1 LYRLFILLGIE
12 SRCKHSLKT
21 VVSLCFCAREDS
33 HRSFSFRK
41 APVETSRFYLN
52 LFNLNAFN
60 TTQTLDIDIANAA
73 NIGLSPGP
81 PKMVRTPAARGI
93 PKVL

>member
-1 LYRLFILLGIE
+1 MQTLLENSGIPVFLCKEGSPQKLF
-12 SRCKHSLKT
+12 
-21 VVSLCFCAREDS
+21 
-33 HRSFSFRK
+33 FRK
-41 APVETSRFYLN
+41 APVETIRFYLN